1 MIFGIPTATYTL
13 IHVLI
18 SLVAIGSG
26 LIVVLG
32 MITGKRL
39 NGLTALFLITT
50 VATSVTGFGF
60 PFNGVTPGLKVGI
73 ISLVMLAIAI
83 LARYAFYAGGIWRV
97 TYVITAA
104 ISLYLNVFV
113 LIAQL
118 FQKVAV
124 LKALAPTG
132 SEPPF
137 LVAQI
142 LVLLLFIALT
152 VFAARGFRRDLIQV
166 TRTA

>member
-1 MIFGIPTATYTL
+1 MTSGITTFTL
-13 IHVLI
+13 IHVLL
-18 SLVAIGSG
+18 SLIGIFAGFVVMFG
-26 LIVVLG
+26 LL
-32 MITGKRL
+32 TSKRL
-39 NGLTALFLITT
+39 DRWTALFLITT

-60 PFNGVTPGLKVGI
+60 PYNGVTPGVKVGI
-73 ISLVMLAIAI
+73 ISMVMLIIAI
-83 LARYAFYAGGIWRV
+83 VARYAFHASGGWRL

-113 LIAQL
+113 LFAQL

-124 LKALAPTG
+124 LKAMAPTG

-142 LVLLLFIALT
+142 LVLLLFIVLT
-152 VFAARGFRRDLIQV
+152 VFAARGFRSEPAHIA
-166 TRTA
+166 RTA

>member
-1 MIFGIPTATYTL
+1 MIFGISESTYTL

-32 MITGKRL
+32 MITGKRF

-50 VATSVTGFGF
+50 LATSVTGFGF
-60 PFNGVTPGLKVGI
+60 PFNGVTPGVKIGI
-73 ISLVMLAIAI
+73 ISMVMLTIAIA
-83 LARYAFYAGGIWRV
+83 ARYAFHASGIWRL

-113 LIAQL
+113 LVAQL
-118 FQKVAV
+118 FRKVAV

-132 SEPPF
+132 SETPF
-137 LVAQI
+137 LVAQV
-142 LVLLLFIALT
+142 LVLVLFIVLT
-152 VFAARGFRRDLIQV
+152 VFAAKGFRSDPMRIV
-166 TRTA
+166 RTA